1 MAFVYQIVG
10 KGNEKK
16 KKSSTAKGLCKKMI
30 TIEYL
35 GKSKSK

>member
-10 KGNEKK
+10 KGNENKQ
-16 KKSSTAKGLCKKMI
+16 KSSATKGLCKMI